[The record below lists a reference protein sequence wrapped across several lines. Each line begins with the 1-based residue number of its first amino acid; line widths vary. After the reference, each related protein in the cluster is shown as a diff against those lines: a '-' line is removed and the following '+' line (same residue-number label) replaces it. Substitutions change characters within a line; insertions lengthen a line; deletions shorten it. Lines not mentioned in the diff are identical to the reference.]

1 MMGTKGT
8 CFDVRAVAGTSH
20 FSPAA
25 RSSRSMTRLSPSRA
39 RPINSGRRSV
49 ARAPASRFT
58 EGLFSQRA
66 RPADCLTPL
75 TAPSSIGLS
84 LYQSWLPLTKVN
96 NRRTQMSFN
105 KITLVGNLGRDPELR
120 YTPQGTPVCSFSL
133 ATNER
138 RKDRNTGENND
149 ITTWF
154 RVTLWGRQ
162 AETASQY
169 LTRGRPVYIEGR
181 LRVEEWTDRDG
192 KPRHTLEVHA
202 TDMQFIGG
210 GRSDEGTAPASRAAA
225 AAPEPAVNAPDMN
238 DDDVPF

>member
-1 MMGTKGT
+1 
-8 CFDVRAVAGTSH
+8 
-20 FSPAA
+20 
-25 RSSRSMTRLSPSRA
+25 
-39 RPINSGRRSV
+39 
-49 ARAPASRFT
+49 
-58 EGLFSQRA
+58 
-66 RPADCLTPL
+66 
-75 TAPSSIGLS
+75 
-84 LYQSWLPLTKVN
+84 
-96 NRRTQMSFN
+96 MSFN

-120 YTPQGTPVCSFSL
+120 YTAQGTPVCSFSL

-138 RKDRNTGENND
+138 RKDKTGEMQD
-149 ITTWF
+149 QTTWF

-210 GRSDEGTAPASRAAA
+210 GRGEDAGGGAPARGAPA
-225 AAPEPAVNAPDMN
+225 AAPGGSAPEPTDPS
-238 DDDVPF
+238 DDGSS

>member
-1 MMGTKGT
+1 
-8 CFDVRAVAGTSH
+8 
-20 FSPAA
+20 
-25 RSSRSMTRLSPSRA
+25 
-39 RPINSGRRSV
+39 
-49 ARAPASRFT
+49 
-58 EGLFSQRA
+58 
-66 RPADCLTPL
+66 
-75 TAPSSIGLS
+75 
-84 LYQSWLPLTKVN
+84 
-96 NRRTQMSFN
+96 MSFN
-105 KITLVGNLGRDPELR
+105 KIILVGNLGRDPELR

-138 RKDRNTGENND
+138 RRDRTTGENND

-169 LTRGRPVYIEGR
+169 LTKGRPVYIEGR

-210 GRSDEGTAPASRAAA
+210 GGRAEEAAPPPAAKAAA
-225 AAPEPAVNAPDMN
+225 AGEPMSEPGELT
-238 DDDVPF
+238 DDDIPF